1 VAQRIAQSILRA
13 LVLTIVFLSPAATN
27 AAIGV
32 VTEQNGMAE
41 IQRDKAS
48 IPSNINSG
56 VEMNDAVVTAKARVG
71 ITFEDD
77 TKVEITEQSKLVIDD
92 FVYDPAHGDAGKLGL
107 KVAIGTARYA
117 SGQIAKDNPQS
128 VKIETPTATIGVRGT
143 DFSMT
148 VDELGRSL
156 IVLLPSCSVGY
167 KNIDKDCVTGKID
180 VTTDMGTVH
189 LDKPFQAT
197 STSAKEQNPT
207 KPVILALSTEQI
219 NNMLILQPPKKAAE
233 EQTTTKTALDINFLD
248 KDFLK
253 FDELDINYL
262 TAFDKLSVNNLDVVF
277 LANMLDLANASLL
290 ASMLGGENQML
301 PQYAPNK
308 QAGLKYV
315 KIDSSLTLYRQGGNS
330 YTQLTVDKDSPTTF
344 VLNQDGINMTQHVQ
358 HPGGSVIT
366 VTQGN

>member
-1 VAQRIAQSILRA
+1 V
-13 LVLTIVFLSPAATN
+13 LVLTIILLLPQVTN
-27 AAIGV
+27 AAVGT
-32 VTEQNGMAE
+32 VTEQTGPTE

-48 IPSNINSG
+48 IPSNVNSG

-156 IVLLPSCSVGY
+156 IILLPSCPVGY

-197 STSAKEQNPT
+197 STSAKEQNPA
-207 KPVILALSTEQI
+207 KPVILALSPEQI
-219 NNMLILQPPKKAAE
+219 NNMLILQPPKKVRE
-233 EQTTTKTALDINFLD
+233 EDNHQKTALDINFLD

-253 FDELDINYL
+253 YDELNMNYL
-262 TAFDKLSVNNLDVVF
+262 DAFNKLDLNALDVQF
-277 LANMLDLANASLL
+277 LNNMLDLANASLL

-301 PQYAPNK
+301 PNYAPNK
-308 QAGLKYV
+308 AAGLKYV
-315 KIDSSLTLYRQGGNS
+315 KIDTNLTLYRQGGNS
-330 YTQLTVDKDSPTTF
+330 YSQVTIDKDSPTTLT
-344 VLNQDGINMTQHVQ
+344 LNQEGTNITQNVQ
-358 HPGGSVIT
+358 HPGGSIIII
-366 VTQGN
+366 TQGN

>member
-1 VAQRIAQSILRA
+1 MAQRIAQSILRA

>member
-1 VAQRIAQSILRA
+1 L
-13 LVLTIVFLSPAATN
+13 LLPAATN

-48 IPSNINSG
+48 IPSNVNSG

-156 IVLLPSCSVGY
+156 IILLPSCPVGY

-180 VTTDMGTVH
+180 VTTDMGTVY

-197 STSAKEQNPT
+197 STSAKEQNPS
-207 KPVILALSTEQI
+207 KPVILALSPEQI
-219 NNMLILQPPKKAAE
+219 NNMLILQPPKKVVE
-233 EQTTTKTALDINFLD
+233 EQHGQKTALDINFLD

-253 FDELDINYL
+253 FDELNMDYL
-262 TAFDKLSVNNLDVVF
+262 TAFNKLSINNLDVEF

-301 PQYAPNK
+301 PQYTANK
-308 QAGLKYV
+308 AAGLKYV
-315 KIDSSLTLYRQGGNS
+315 KVDTNLTLYRQGGNS
-330 YTQLTVDKDSPTTF
+330 YSQLTVDKDSPTTF
-344 VLNQDGINMTQHVQ
+344 ILNQEGTNMTQHVQ
-358 HPGGSVIT
+358 HPGGSVIII
-366 VTQGN
+366 TQGN

>member
-1 VAQRIAQSILRA
+1 ML
-13 LVLTIVFLSPAATN
+13 LPAVTN
-27 AAIGV
+27 AAIGT
-32 VTEQNGMAE
+32 VTEQTGPTE

-48 IPSNINSG
+48 IPSNVNSG

-92 FVYDPAHGDAGKLGL
+92 FVYDPAHSDAGKLGL

-156 IVLLPSCSVGY
+156 IVLLPSCPVGY
-167 KNIDKDCVTGKID
+167 KNIDKDCITGKID

-207 KPVILALSTEQI
+207 KPVILALSPEQI
-219 NNMLILQPPKKAAE
+219 NNMLILQPPKKAADE
-233 EQTTTKTALDINFLD
+233 NSTQKTALDINFLD

-253 FDELDINYL
+253 YDELNINYL
-262 TAFDKLSVNNLDVVF
+262 SAFNKLSINNLDVEF
-277 LANMLDLANASLL
+277 LSNMLDLANASLL

-301 PQYAPNK
+301 PNYAANK

-315 KIDSSLTLYRQGGNS
+315 KVDTALTLYRQGGNS
-330 YTQLTVDKDSPTTF
+330 YTQLTVDKDSPTTLI
-344 VLNQDGINMTQHVQ
+344 LNQEGTSMTQNVQ
-358 HPGGSVIT
+358 HPGGSVII